1 MQVQS
6 VKRSSEMIQN
16 KADYEFLETKV
27 TQLLIVL
34 IQKEKV
40 EAMALVEEISFF
52 CKEHGTKS
60 IKYFVDNVLP
70 LLNELIDVCFN
81 DEQNIRFVNLEL
93 VKYLNPLQ
101 CKLID
106 TVQYV
111 FEHPLYLETISLK
124 EKVFV

>member
-1 MQVQS
+1 
-6 VKRSSEMIQN
+6 MIQN
-16 KADYEFLETKV
+16 KADYEYLDTKV
-27 TQLLIVL
+27 TQLLIFL
-34 IQKEKV
+34 IQKEKIDSTN
-40 EAMALVEEISFF
+40 LVQEITFF

-70 LLNELIDVCFN
+70 LLNDLIDVCFN
-81 DEQNIRFVNLEL
+81 DEQNIRFVHLEL
-93 VKYLNPLQ
+93 VKLLNPLQ
-101 CKLID
+101 CQLMD